1 MEISFANDL
10 VNGHARNENISSG
23 KGHATPVQTRAQTID
38 TVSSNIRSGMN
49 SQDVDPDQL
58 LEKTVEASAQTGGIN
73 EAHDFDMARVM
84 RLLSDP
90 LLQEDTPD

>member
-1 MEISFANDL
+1 MEISFANNL
-10 VNGHARNENISSG
+10 VNGHTRNENINSG
-23 KGHATPVQTRAQTID
+23 KGNAAPVQTREQTID

-49 SQDVDPDQL
+49 SQEIDADQL
-58 LEKTVEASAQTGGIN
+58 LEQTVEASAQTGDIN

-90 LLQEDTPD
+90 LLQEDTP